1 MTLLKEENAQSK
13 FNPGSYVETCLYI
26 SMLVLTS
33 LLLKK
38 PNIWMLKL
46 SIHWV
51 LYKAR
56 LHEKHRFQDQAY
68 KYIIFKVCG
77 ALLLLSI
84 SMLVQHRELLGSS
97 QFLEMMV
104 RHNVISG
111 MQIHWT
117 KKNASALKQKVE
129 YSF

>member
-1 MTLLKEENAQSK
+1 
-13 FNPGSYVETCLYI
+13 
-26 SMLVLTS
+26 
-33 LLLKK
+33 
-38 PNIWMLKL
+38 MLKL
-46 SIHWV
+46 SVHWV

-56 LHEKHRFQDQAY
+56 LHEKHRFQDQVY

-111 MQIHWT
+111 MQINWT